1 MKFKVDKRYLKFC
14 VYFGLT
20 CMAIYFFTV
29 IVDYAP
35 EILDTIDNIFSGFL
49 NILQPIIVA
58 LIIAYLMFGPMKAIE
73 NFLMRRKHFPK
84 KRGLCR
90 AIGLIISYLAVIGI
104 VFGLI
109 CGIYF
114 MIGGQ
119 ISGSSTFANIFTSIS
134 EYFETNSLSAESL
147 QDVVTSHN
155 IPFGTLINEKMGD
168 IANFITDL
176 LTGFLSGFGDALIWL
191 GGSVFDFVISLVLS
205 IYLLISYEY
214 FIDLWNKFFFL
225 VFRNSKVGK
234 SIRRSLSIVN
244 RTFSKYIH
252 GQLIEAFLVFIL
264 STIALYIV
272 GIDYALV
279 IGIICGVCNL
289 IPYIGP
295 FVGIVFAAIMA
306 LFSGDFMSIIWAVIA
321 LMIVQQI
328 DSNILCPNIVG
339 DIVGLNGA
347 FTLIAISIGG
357 DLYGLLGMLIAVPV
371 AASIKQI
378 FGSWFDRHLNN
389 QYLEYEKVVEE
400 DRAKSTPQEE
410 TKESISLRQK
420 ISSRIRK
427 PADNNDIDTK

>member
-420 ISSRIRK
+420 VSSRIRK

>member
-35 EILDTIDNIFSGFL
+35 EILDTIDNIFSRFL

-134 EYFETNSLSAESL
+134 EYFETNSLSADSL
-147 QDVVTSHN
+147 QDVITSHN

-176 LTGFLSGFGDALIWL
+176 ITGFLSGFGDALIGL

-306 LFSGDFMSIIWAVIA
+306 LFSGNFMSIIWAVIA

-328 DSNILCPNIVG
+328 DANILCPNIVG

>member
-35 EILDTIDNIFSGFL
+35 EILDTIDNIFSRFL

-134 EYFETNSLSAESL
+134 EYFETNSLSADSL
-147 QDVVTSHN
+147 QDVITSHN

-176 LTGFLSGFGDALIWL
+176 ITGFLSGFGDALIGL

-306 LFSGDFMSIIWAVIA
+306 LFSGNFMSIIWAVIA

-328 DSNILCPNIVG
+328 DANILCPNIVG

-420 ISSRIRK
+420 VSSRIRK

>member
-134 EYFETNSLSAESL
+134 EYFETNSLSADSL
-147 QDVVTSHN
+147 QDVITSHN

-176 LTGFLSGFGDALIWL
+176 ITGFLSGFGDALIGL

-306 LFSGDFMSIIWAVIA
+306 LFSGNFMSIIWAVIA

-328 DSNILCPNIVG
+328 DANILCPNIVG